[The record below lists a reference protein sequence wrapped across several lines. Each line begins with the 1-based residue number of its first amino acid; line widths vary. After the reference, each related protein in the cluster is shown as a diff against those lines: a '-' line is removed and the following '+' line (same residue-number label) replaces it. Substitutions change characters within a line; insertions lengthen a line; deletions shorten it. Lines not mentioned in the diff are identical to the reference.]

1 MAGTNHGSRTG
12 SPVARALAAARAELD
27 QVDADRPDE
36 ALPLLRAAQEHLTVA
51 LDEAMAASVVDGGS
65 LRSVGMLAGLS
76 ENAVGP
82 RLAHTRLLR
91 AYGDDTGRVTASAVV
106 RARYDMEQ
114 GRHREEAEP
123 GAEQPKPMR
132 FRARRNT

>member
-1 MAGTNHGSRTG
+1 MPGTNDPSTTG
-12 SPVARALAAARAELD
+12 NPVARALAAACAELD
-27 QVDADRPDE
+27 QVDPDRPDE
-36 ALPLLRAAQEHLTVA
+36 ALPRLRAAQEHMTIA

-123 GAEQPKPMR
+123 DDEQPKPMR

>member
-1 MAGTNHGSRTG
+1 MPSSTRWTPTG
-12 SPVARALAAARAELD
+12 PTERC
-27 QVDADRPDE
+27 PCC
-36 ALPLLRAAQEHLTVA
+36 RAAQEHLTVA

-114 GRHREEAEP
+114 GRHLDDAEP
-123 GAEQPKPMR
+123 GDEQPKPMR
-132 FRARRNT
+132 FRARRTT